1 MHGRVQVRPGER
13 MRILLINSE
22 YPPVGG
28 GAGSASANLAREL
41 VSLGQEVTVLTSRFA
56 QLPVDETQQGVRI
69 RRTAG
74 QRRRAD
80 RSGAFEQLAFILTGG
95 LAAARLAGSWRP
107 DAALAFFGAPAGVVA
122 LGLRRLRQLP
132 YVISLRGGD
141 VPGFRPYDFRRYHQ
155 MIGPLLHLVW
165 RNASA
170 VVANS
175 AGLRRLALAFEPEV
189 PIPVVHNGVDTGRFV
204 ACEREWEPARL
215 LLVGR
220 IVHQKGIDLLIE
232 ALAGLQALDWELVI
246 VGDGPR
252 RETYAAQAAAA
263 GLEQRVRFAG
273 WLSGEALEKAYARA
287 NLFVFPS
294 RHEGMPNAVLEA
306 MSSGLPVIGSQ
317 IAGNEELIDP
327 GVTGVLV
334 PTEDV
339 PALRDALA
347 VLVADAVLRRTM
359 GQAARRRVE
368 MSFTWR
374 AAAEQYLQ
382 ILSTAVA

>member
-1 MHGRVQVRPGER
+1 
-13 MRILLINSE
+13 MRILIINSE

-28 GAGSASANLAREL
+28 GAANASANIAREL
-41 VSLGQEVTVLTSRFA
+41 VSLGQDVTVLTTRFDGLA
-56 QLPVDETQQGVRI
+56 VDEIQQGVHI
-69 RRTAG
+69 CRTAG
-74 QRRRAD
+74 ARRRAD

-95 LAAARLAGSWRP
+95 VAAWRLAGSWRP
-107 DAALAFFGAPAGVVA
+107 DAVLAFFGAPAGVVA
-122 LGLRRLRQLP
+122 LWLRATRRVP
-132 YVISLRGGD
+132 YVVSLRGGD

-155 MIGPLLHLVW
+155 MIGPLLHVVW

-175 AGLRRLALAFEPEV
+175 DGLRSLAMTFEPEV
-189 PIPVVHNGVDTGRFV
+189 PIPVVHNGVDTRRFA
-204 ACEREWEPARL
+204 ACDREWDPARL

-232 ALAGLQALDWELVI
+232 ALAGLHALDWELVV
-246 VGDGPR
+246 VGDGPK
-252 RETYAAQAAAA
+252 RETYAAQAVAA
-263 GLEQRVRFAG
+263 GLQGRIQFAG

-306 MSSGLPVIGSQ
+306 MSSGLPVIGSR
-317 IAGNEELIDP
+317 IAGNEELIEA

-339 PALRDALA
+339 PALRDAVA
-347 VLVADAVLRRTM
+347 ALVTDPALRRTM

-368 MSFTWR
+368 QSFTWR

-382 ILSTAVA
+382 ILHTAVA

>member
-1 MHGRVQVRPGER
+1 MQVRPGER
-13 MRILLINSE
+13 MRILIINSE

-28 GAGSASANLAREL
+28 GAANASANIAREL
-41 VSLGQEVTVLTSRFA
+41 VSLGQDVTVLTARFDR
-56 QLPVDETQQGVRI
+56 QPVDEIQQGVRI
-69 RRTAG
+69 RRIAG
-74 QRRRAD
+74 VRRRAH

-95 LAAARLAGSWRP
+95 AAAARLAGSWRP
-107 DAALAFFGAPAGVVA
+107 DAVLAFFGAPAGVVA
-122 LGLRRLRQLP
+122 LGLRATRRVP
-132 YVISLRGGD
+132 YVVSLRGGD

-155 MIGPLLHLVW
+155 MIGPLLHVVW

-175 AGLRRLALAFEPEV
+175 AGLRSLALTFEPEV
-189 PIPVVHNGVDTGRFV
+189 PIPVVHNGVDSGRFA
-204 ACEREWEPARL
+204 ACDREWEPARL

-220 IVHQKGIDLLIE
+220 IVHQKGIDLLIV
-232 ALAGLQALDWELVI
+232 ALAGLQALDWELVV
-246 VGDGPR
+246 VGDGPK
-252 RETYAAQAAAA
+252 RESYAAQAAAA
-263 GLEQRVRFAG
+263 GLQGRVQFVG

-306 MSSGLPVIGSQ
+306 MSTGLPVIASR
-317 IAGNEELIDP
+317 IAGNEELIEP

-339 PALRDALA
+339 PALRDAVAALA
-347 VLVADAVLRRTM
+347 TNPALRRTM

-368 MSFTWR
+368 KSFTWR

-382 ILSTAVA
+382 ILRVAVA